1 MSVTLNKTRAGVR
14 HSDGTRD
21 KRYAVA
27 REYCGH
33 ETPRQVARFC
43 GHWISSHETES
54 AAWAA
59 AQRHKNGGASA

>member
-1 MSVTLNKTRAGVR
+1 METKPLICVLHA
-14 HSDGTRD
+14 DGTQD
-21 KRYAVA
+21 TRYTVA
-27 REYCGH
+27 REYCGY
-33 ETPRQVARFC
+33 ETPRQVARYC